1 MSTENTSRISRR
13 SMLRTSG
20 ALVAGTAVLAACAGS
35 VDTGIARIGETPELQ
50 PLDEASVSDAVLLR
64 TAMSVEK
71 MVSNILSD
79 ERVAGIADA
88 KAKPIVTAYVAAHT
102 ARLGALSSL
111 VTANGGQPDNEP
123 NKKLMAAYGDNV
135 LELMGAGK
143 KASDVLPLTHA
154 LESLVA
160 ATYQYFV
167 ALTNNA
173 PLRSEMMRLG
183 AQASRR
189 AAVAAQLISSGIKS
203 FDMQYEEDGTTQLAG
218 SVPTFSGAFGALNA
232 VQVQLGP
239 DVKDAPRANVL
250 MDTPSL
256 NSMSYPL
263 PKP

>member
-1 MSTENTSRISRR
+1 MTTENTSSISRR

-35 VDTGIARIGETPELQ
+35 VDTGIARIGETPALEPLQ
-50 PLDEASVSDAVLLR
+50 EADVSDVVLLR

-71 MVSNILSD
+71 MVAVILSD
-79 ERVAGIADA
+79 SRVSGIADA
-88 KAKPIVTAYVAAHT
+88 AAKPVVAGYVASHT
-102 ARLGALSSL
+102 AQLSALSSL
-111 VTANGGQPDNEP
+111 VTANGGQPFNEP
-123 NKKLMAAYGDNV
+123 NEKLMVAYGDNV
-135 LELMGAGK
+135 LNLMGEGK

-167 ALTNNA
+167 ALTSNSS
-173 PLRSEMMRLG
+173 LRAEMMRLG

-189 AAVAAQLISSGIKS
+189 AAVAAQLISSGIKA
-203 FDMQYEEDGTTQLAG
+203 FDVQYEKDGTTQLAG

-239 DVKDAPRANVL
+239 DIKDAPRVNVL

-256 NSMSYPL
+256 NSMSYP
-263 PKP
+263 PSKP